1 MIVLGTWEYGIIH
14 VIWQQVDLFDTIRQE
29 RYYLSTFS
37 CMSFPVL
44 TRVRADEKDNTRY
57 AFLQLDDRVLVY
69 RGADQPDM
77 SVINPESDVW
87 QHIKVRPPIKR
98 KGEKLIPD
106 PKRIHIDKLANPLRF
121 NFVRR
126 ETNSHS
132 RKTWVNSLLRCI
144 WSMEVV

>member
-1 MIVLGTWEYGIIH
+1 MKLMIVLGTWKYGVVH
-14 VIWQQVDLFDTIRQE
+14 VIWQQVNLLDTIRQE

-44 TRVRADEKDNTRY
+44 TRTRADEKDNTRY

-87 QHIKVRPPIKR
+87 QHIKVRSSPS
-98 KGEKLIPD
+98 
-106 PKRIHIDKLANPLRF
+106 
-121 NFVRR
+121 V
-126 ETNSHS
+126 HS
-132 RKTWVNSLLRCI
+132 T
-144 WSMEVV
+144 